1 MVGLDESSLWA
12 PGVGATIV
20 GWGDIEFD
28 GEPSNLLLEAQVP
41 IRTDAVCASAY
52 GTFFDQ
58 TSMLCA
64 GAAAPASNSSDS
76 CQGDSGGPLLVPDG
90 PDAFALAGVI
100 STGFECNRTGYPG
113 IYARIG
119 DNPLNSWVHSRF
131 PRPTSSSA
139 TGRAPT
145 SR

>member
-1 MVGLDESSLWA
+1 M
-12 PGVGATIV
+12 
-20 GWGDIEFD
+20 
-28 GEPSNLLLEAQVP
+28 
-41 IRTDAVCASAY
+41 CASAY

-90 PDAFALAGVI
+90 DSFALAGVI
-100 STGFECNRTGYPG
+100 STGFECNRAGYPG

-119 DNPLNSWVHSRF
+119 ADPLNSWVHSRIPEANF
-131 PRPTSSSA
+131 DFDHAPRANESVTLTS
-139 TGRAPT
+139 T
-145 SR
+145 SRHPEGRGLLHDVQVGPRRRRRVRRARARA